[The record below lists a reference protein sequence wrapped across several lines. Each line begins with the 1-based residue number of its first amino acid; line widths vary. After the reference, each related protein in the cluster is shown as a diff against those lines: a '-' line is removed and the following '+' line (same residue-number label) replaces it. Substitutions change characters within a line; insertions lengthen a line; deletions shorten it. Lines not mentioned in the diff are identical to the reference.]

1 MKHNQVKMKLLILA
15 ALITTPP
22 LHAITEAELCGFLDA
37 TLHEMAHETRAPSAD
52 SKTIRH
58 DALTHHVTH
67 YAQEYL
73 KAVKV
78 PVDLLQQDLQE
89 EVAKA
94 CKAVIATI
102 TKRITTTKAT
112 SIASDELQTLVE
124 QAIEHA
130 AGPRFRIIRQQDV
143 PHLVDREI
151 DAIIDEL
158 GVPHRF
164 ITQSIKREIART
176 KEKIIKA
183 LLACIKQT
191 RRTSCSFAEINTLTS
206 DRSRILVKQL
216 EYRLKWHIFQVEQAR
231 MIKPTDQL
239 KTRVL
244 VDTVDAS
251 ELRKLY
257 EIARRLELVKF

>member
-1 MKHNQVKMKLLILA
+1 MKHNQVKMKLLLLA
-15 ALITTPP
+15 ALITTLP
-22 LHAITEAELCGFLDA
+22 LHAITEAELTA
-37 TLHEMAHETRAPSAD
+37 VITQTLQEFELQTRAPSTD

-58 DALTHHVTH
+58 NALTHHVTH

-73 KAVKV
+73 KTVKV

-94 CKAVIATI
+94 CKAVSATI

-112 SIASDELQTLVE
+112 SIASNELQTLVE
-124 QAIEHA
+124 QAVERA
-130 AGPRFRIIRQQDV
+130 VGPRFRMIRQQDI
-143 PHLVDREI
+143 PNLVDREI
-151 DAIIDEL
+151 DAIIDAL
-158 GVPHRF
+158 GVPHKF
-164 ITQSIKREIART
+164 ITQSIKREISRT
-176 KEKIIKA
+176 KDKIVKA
-183 LLACIKQT
+183 LQACIKHT
-191 RRTSCSFAEINTLTS
+191 RRTSCSYAEINTLTS

-257 EIARRLELVKF
+257 EITKRLELVKF